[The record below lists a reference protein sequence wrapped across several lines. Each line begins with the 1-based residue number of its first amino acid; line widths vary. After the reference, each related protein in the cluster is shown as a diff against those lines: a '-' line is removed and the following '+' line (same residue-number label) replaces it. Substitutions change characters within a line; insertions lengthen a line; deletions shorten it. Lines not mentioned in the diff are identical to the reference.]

1 MPHRHL
7 PSRYLGALLAWG
19 LFANL
24 SFAQDAASSPLH
36 QRANA
41 SMCANCHG
49 TDGHTVPGS
58 SVPSIAGLPRDY
70 TVQQMQAFKNGTRP
84 ATIMHQISK
93 GLSDAQILSLADYFA
108 AQPR

>member
-1 MPHRHL
+1 MHL
-7 PSRYLGALLAWG
+7 TLKLIPPFGFMLCALSLQAT
-19 LFANL
+19 
-24 SFAQDAASSPLH
+24 AQDNPSAKLH
-36 QRANA
+36 QRTDA

-49 TDGHTVPGS
+49 TDGHTVKDS

-70 TVQQMQAFKNGTRP
+70 MVQQMLAFKNGTRP

-93 GLSDAQILSLADYFA
+93 GLSEAQIASMADYFA